1 MIRRLFD
8 KLNIIIKVSFL
19 HSLLIAKRGGCG
31 LIELAQCLR
40 RGVAEQDM
48 PFVCTA
54 SAVWRI
60 LYERWNFVFSRM
72 WRDGLRVV
80 PWTTKGEA
88 RVTLLRFVG
97 RTIFLNRKFGKK
109 KFPIRSKIKDS
120 KTNSSW
126 DISEENAEFFFQSGS
141 SRWQISLKERV
152 VKKEWKIERV
162 TRKGNRIWR
171 GFSLKRRQWALNEFT
186 LRPRMNFVLAC
197 HECSHNGLK
206 WYDRSRHSSKFYK
219 WHVHEYSRETS
230 RDSPPIARKIIRLP

>member
-1 MIRRLFD
+1 MEPTNVSINESMERYSLVRSFIKEWLAILFYRYRKRKQEWGKNATLLLKLGKIKKGGKKMGGNMIRRLFD

-80 PWTTKGEA
+80 PWTTKGKA
-88 RVTLLRFVG
+88 RVTLLRFVE
-97 RTIFLNRKFGKK
+97 RTIFLNREFGKK
-109 KFPIRSKIKDS
+109 S
-120 KTNSSW
+120 
-126 DISEENAEFFFQSGS
+126 FQ
-141 SRWQISLKERV
+141 LD
-152 VKKEWKIERV
+152 
-162 TRKGNRIWR
+162 
-171 GFSLKRRQWALNEFT
+171 RRQKIRRRIVLEIF
-186 LRPRMNFVLAC
+186 PKKMQNFSFKVEARD
-197 HECSHNGLK
+197 H
-206 WYDRSRHSSKFYK
+206 KF
-219 WHVHEYSRETS
+219 R
-230 RDSPPIARKIIRLP
+230 

>member
-1 MIRRLFD
+1 MEPTNVSINECMERYSLVRSFIKEWLAILFYRYRKRKQEWGKNAIRDTFIEIGKNKERGEKMGGNMIRRLFD

-109 KFPIRSKIKDS
+109 S
-120 KTNSSW
+120 
-126 DISEENAEFFFQSGS
+126 FQ
-141 SRWQISLKERV
+141 LD
-152 VKKEWKIERV
+152 
-162 TRKGNRIWR
+162 
-171 GFSLKRRQWALNEFT
+171 RRQKIRRRIVLEIF
-186 LRPRMNFVLAC
+186 PKKMQNFSFKVEAR
-197 HECSHNGLK
+197 
-206 WYDRSRHSSKFYK
+206 DDKF
-219 WHVHEYSRETS
+219 R
-230 RDSPPIARKIIRLP
+230 

>member
-1 MIRRLFD
+1 MGGNMIRRLFD

-80 PWTTKGEA
+80 SWTTKGEA
-88 RVTLLRFVG
+88 RVTLLRFVE
-97 RTIFLNRKFGKK
+97 RTIFLNREFGKK
-109 KFPIRSKIKDS
+109 S
-120 KTNSSW
+120 
-126 DISEENAEFFFQSGS
+126 FQ
-141 SRWQISLKERV
+141 LD
-152 VKKEWKIERV
+152 
-162 TRKGNRIWR
+162 
-171 GFSLKRRQWALNEFT
+171 RRQKIRRRIVLVLEIF
-186 LRPRMNFVLAC
+186 PKKMQNFSFKVEARD
-197 HECSHNGLK
+197 H
-206 WYDRSRHSSKFYK
+206 KF
-219 WHVHEYSRETS
+219 R
-230 RDSPPIARKIIRLP
+230 

>member
-1 MIRRLFD
+1 MGGNMIRRFFD

-72 WRDGLRVV
+72 WRDGLRV

-88 RVTLLRFVG
+88 RVTLLRFVE
-97 RTIFLNRKFGKK
+97 RTIFLNREFGKK
-109 KFPIRSKIKDS
+109 SFQLDRRQKIRRRIVLEIFPKKMQNFSFKVEELRS
-120 KTNSSW
+120 
-126 DISEENAEFFFQSGS
+126 
-141 SRWQISLKERV
+141 QISLKERV
-152 VKKEWKIERV
+152 VKKEWKIE
-162 TRKGNRIWR
+162 TKGWQGKGI
-171 GFSLKRRQWALNEFT
+171 EFEGD
-186 LRPRMNFVLAC
+186 F
-197 HECSHNGLK
+197 H
-206 WYDRSRHSSKFYK
+206 
-219 WHVHEYSRETS
+219 
-230 RDSPPIARKIIRLP
+230 

>member
-1 MIRRLFD
+1 MTRDTFLSISKKETRVRKKTRSVTLLLKLGKIKKGGKKMGGNMIRRLFD

-80 PWTTKGEA
+80 PWTTKGKA
-88 RVTLLRFVG
+88 RVTLLRFVE
-97 RTIFLNRKFGKK
+97 RMIFLNREFGKK
-109 KFPIRSKIKDS
+109 S
-120 KTNSSW
+120 
-126 DISEENAEFFFQSGS
+126 FQ
-141 SRWQISLKERV
+141 LD
-152 VKKEWKIERV
+152 
-162 TRKGNRIWR
+162 
-171 GFSLKRRQWALNEFT
+171 RRQKIRRRIVLEIF
-186 LRPRMNFVLAC
+186 PKKMQNFSFKVEARD
-197 HECSHNGLK
+197 H
-206 WYDRSRHSSKFYK
+206 KF
-219 WHVHEYSRETS
+219 R
-230 RDSPPIARKIIRLP
+230 

>member
-1 MIRRLFD
+1 MEPTNVSINESMERYSLVRSFIKEWLAILFYRYRKRKQEWGKNATLLLKLGKIKKGGKKMGGNMIRLFN

-80 PWTTKGEA
+80 PWTTKGKA
-88 RVTLLRFVG
+88 RVTLLRFVE
-97 RTIFLNRKFGKK
+97 RTIFLNREFGKK
-109 KFPIRSKIKDS
+109 SFQLDRKQKIR
-120 KTNSSW
+120 
-126 DISEENAEFFFQSGS
+126 
-141 SRWQISLKERV
+141 R
-152 VKKEWKIERV
+152 
-162 TRKGNRIWR
+162 RIV
-171 GFSLKRRQWALNEFT
+171 
-186 LRPRMNFVLAC
+186 FVLEIFPKKMQNFSFKVEARD
-197 HECSHNGLK
+197 H
-206 WYDRSRHSSKFYK
+206 KF
-219 WHVHEYSRETS
+219 R
-230 RDSPPIARKIIRLP
+230 